1 MICKR
6 DAKMSSRN
14 SAGFT
19 LIELMIVV
27 AIIGII
33 AAIAYPSYRN
43 NVMATHRANAQAD
56 LMKLAQWMERKY
68 VQQDYSYQDG
78 GSAPTLPQTRSP
90 QDGAKMYD
98 LTVTTTSKNEFEL
111 KAAPA
116 GGQTDDKC
124 GTLTLNQAGAKT
136 ATKGGSAVN
145 DCW

>member
-1 MICKR
+1 MICKQKGR
-6 DAKMSSRN
+6 MNSGK

-43 NVMATHRANAQAD
+43 NVMATHRTNAQAD

-68 VQQDYSYQDG
+68 LQQNYSYQDG
-78 GSAPTLPQTRSP
+78 GSEPTLPQARSP
-90 QDGAKMYD
+90 VDGAKMYD
-98 LTVTTTSKNEFEL
+98 LTVTTSDKNEFEL
-111 KAAPA
+111 KATPV

-124 GTLTLNQAGAKT
+124 GTLTLNQTGVKE
-136 ATKGGSAVN
+136 ATKGGSVVT